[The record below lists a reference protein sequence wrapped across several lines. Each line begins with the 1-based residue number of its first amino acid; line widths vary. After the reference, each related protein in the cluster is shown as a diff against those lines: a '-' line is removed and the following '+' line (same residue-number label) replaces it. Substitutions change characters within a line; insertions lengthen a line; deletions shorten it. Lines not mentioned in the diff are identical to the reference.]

1 MKVLIRGLLTTVMV
15 ITIFLLCSCTYVKQI
30 INDEII
36 SHIGR
41 ETFTTEISDSI
52 ESQMPEIDEQ
62 KKQEIKDLL
71 DNNEQLNN
79 IVDTISERIVADLSK
94 DEIENIDINDDIKT
108 FLQENKDLFIG
119 AIGDEISEEEIDRAI
134 DEAISET
141 DFNQVYRDA
150 VKSVQNDM
158 DQDVQTVLDVY
169 NYITSQ
175 EFLTILIIV
184 FVVAMAIT
192 FLLQKPHYKGIVNVS
207 IATIVSAVLVVP
219 IALIMNMI
227 LQAILEEIDTAI
239 ALNANPI
246 WMSAGC
252 LLAIGILLLIVNYLI
267 EQKKKECLLFILLF
281 SLLFS
286 FFECTRLT

>member
-71 DNNEQLNN
+71 GNNEQLNN

-119 AIGDEISEEEIDRAI
+119 AIGDEISEEEIDQAI

-158 DQDVQTVLDVY
+158 DQDIQTVLDVY

-267 EQKKKECLLFILLF
+267 EQKKKEVAQ
-281 SLLFS
+281 
-286 FFECTRLT
+286 

>member
-71 DNNEQLNN
+71 NNNEQLNN

-119 AIGDEISEEEIDRAI
+119 AIGDEIGEEEIDQAI

-158 DQDVQTVLDVY
+158 DPDVQTVLDVY

-252 LLAIGILLLIVNYLI
+252 LLAIGILLLIVKYLI
-267 EQKKKECLLFILLF
+267 EQKKKEVAQ
-281 SLLFS
+281 
-286 FFECTRLT
+286 

>member
-15 ITIFLLCSCTYVKQI
+15 ITIFLLCSCTYIKQI

-52 ESQMPEIDEQ
+52 ESQMSEIDEQ

-119 AIGDEISEEEIDRAI
+119 AIGDEISEEEIDQAI

-158 DQDVQTVLDVY
+158 DQDIQTVLDVY

-227 LQAILEEIDTAI
+227 LQAILEETDTAI

-267 EQKKKECLLFILLF
+267 EQKKKEVAQ
-281 SLLFS
+281 
-286 FFECTRLT
+286 

>member
-79 IVDTISERIVADLSK
+79 IVDTISERIVADLSQ

-119 AIGDEISEEEIDRAI
+119 AIGDEISEEEIDQAI

-267 EQKKKECLLFILLF
+267 EQKKKEVAQ
-281 SLLFS
+281 
-286 FFECTRLT
+286 

>member
-119 AIGDEISEEEIDRAI
+119 AIGDEISEEEIDQAI

-150 VKSVQNDM
+150 VKSVQKDM

-267 EQKKKECLLFILLF
+267 EQKKKEVAQ
-281 SLLFS
+281 
-286 FFECTRLT
+286 

>member
-192 FLLQKPHYKGIVNVS
+192 FLLQKPHYKGIVNIS

-267 EQKKKECLLFILLF
+267 EQKKKKSHNKTYKKYVFY
-281 SLLFS
+281 
-286 FFECTRLT
+286 

>member
-94 DEIENIDINDDIKT
+94 DKIENIDINDDIKT

-119 AIGDEISEEEIDRAI
+119 AIGDEISEEEIDQAI

-158 DQDVQTVLDVY
+158 DQDIQTVLDVY

-227 LQAILEEIDTAI
+227 LQAILEETDTAI

-267 EQKKKECLLFILLF
+267 EQKKKEVAQ
-281 SLLFS
+281 
-286 FFECTRLT
+286 

>member
-41 ETFTTEISDSI
+41 KTFTTEISDSI

-119 AIGDEISEEEIDRAI
+119 AIGDEISEEEIDQAI

-252 LLAIGILLLIVNYLI
+252 LLAIGILLLIVKYLI
-267 EQKKKECLLFILLF
+267 EQKKKEVAQ
-281 SLLFS
+281 
-286 FFECTRLT
+286 

>member
-41 ETFTTEISDSI
+41 ETFTTEISNSI

-94 DEIENIDINDDIKT
+94 DKIENIDINDDIKT

-141 DFNQVYRDA
+141 DFNQVYRDT

-207 IATIVSAVLVVP
+207 IATIVSVVLVVP

-267 EQKKKECLLFILLF
+267 EQKKKEVAQ
-281 SLLFS
+281 
-286 FFECTRLT
+286 

>member
-119 AIGDEISEEEIDRAI
+119 AIGDEISEEEIDQAI

-158 DQDVQTVLDVY
+158 DQDIQTVLDVY

-227 LQAILEEIDTAI
+227 LQAILEEFDTAI

-267 EQKKKECLLFILLF
+267 EQKKKEVAQ
-281 SLLFS
+281 
-286 FFECTRLT
+286 

>member
-119 AIGDEISEEEIDRAI
+119 AIGDEISEEEIDQAI

-267 EQKKKECLLFILLF
+267 EQKKKRSRTIKRTKKYVFY
-281 SLLFS
+281 
-286 FFECTRLT
+286 

>member
-119 AIGDEISEEEIDRAI
+119 AIGDEISEEEIDQAI

-150 VKSVQNDM
+150 VKSVQSDM

-267 EQKKKECLLFILLF
+267 EQKKKEVAQ
-281 SLLFS
+281 
-286 FFECTRLT
+286 

>member
-36 SHIGR
+36 SYIGR

-119 AIGDEISEEEIDRAI
+119 AIGDEISEEEIDQAI

-141 DFNQVYRDA
+141 DFNQVYRDT

-207 IATIVSAVLVVP
+207 IATIVSVVLVVP

-267 EQKKKECLLFILLF
+267 EQKKKEVAQ
-281 SLLFS
+281 
-286 FFECTRLT
+286 

>member
-141 DFNQVYRDA
+141 DFNQVYRDT

-267 EQKKKECLLFILLF
+267 EQKKKEVAQ
-281 SLLFS
+281 
-286 FFECTRLT
+286 

>member
-36 SHIGR
+36 SQIGR

-94 DEIENIDINDDIKT
+94 DKIENIDINDDIKT

-119 AIGDEISEEEIDRAI
+119 AIGDEISEEEIDQAI

-239 ALNANPI
+239 ALNVNPI

-267 EQKKKECLLFILLF
+267 EQKKKEVAQ
-281 SLLFS
+281 
-286 FFECTRLT
+286 

>member
-119 AIGDEISEEEIDRAI
+119 AIGDEISEEEIDQAI

-227 LQAILEEIDTAI
+227 LQAILEEINTAI

-252 LLAIGILLLIVNYLI
+252 LLAIGILLLIVKYLI
-267 EQKKKECLLFILLF
+267 EQKKKEVAQ
-281 SLLFS
+281 
-286 FFECTRLT
+286 

>member
-119 AIGDEISEEEIDRAI
+119 AIGDEISEEEIDQAI

-175 EFLTILIIV
+175 EFLSILIIV

-219 IALIMNMI
+219 IALIMNTI

-267 EQKKKECLLFILLF
+267 EQKKKEVAQ
-281 SLLFS
+281 
-286 FFECTRLT
+286 

>member
-94 DEIENIDINDDIKT
+94 DEIENIDINEDIKT

-119 AIGDEISEEEIDRAI
+119 AIGDEISEKEIDQAI

-141 DFNQVYRDA
+141 DFNQAYRDA

-227 LQAILEEIDTAI
+227 LQAILEEFDTAI

-252 LLAIGILLLIVNYLI
+252 LLAIGILLLIVKYLI
-267 EQKKKECLLFILLF
+267 EQKKKEVAQ
-281 SLLFS
+281 
-286 FFECTRLT
+286 

>member
-79 IVDTISERIVADLSK
+79 IVDTISERIIADLSK

-239 ALNANPI
+239 VLNANPI

-267 EQKKKECLLFILLF
+267 EQKKKEVAQ
-281 SLLFS
+281 
-286 FFECTRLT
+286 

>member
-79 IVDTISERIVADLSK
+79 IVDTISERIIADLSK

-119 AIGDEISEEEIDRAI
+119 AIGDEISEEEIDQAI

-267 EQKKKECLLFILLF
+267 EQKKKEVAQ
-281 SLLFS
+281 
-286 FFECTRLT
+286 

>member
-15 ITIFLLCSCTYVKQI
+15 ITIFLLCSCTYIKQI

-52 ESQMPEIDEQ
+52 ESQMSEIDEQ

-119 AIGDEISEEEIDRAI
+119 AIGDEISEEEIDQAI

-158 DQDVQTVLDVY
+158 DQDIQTVLDVY

-267 EQKKKECLLFILLF
+267 EQKKKEVAQ
-281 SLLFS
+281 
-286 FFECTRLT
+286 

>member
-119 AIGDEISEEEIDRAI
+119 AIGDEISEEEIDQAI

-141 DFNQVYRDA
+141 DFNQVYRDT

-207 IATIVSAVLVVP
+207 IATIVSVVLVVP

-267 EQKKKECLLFILLF
+267 EQKKKEVAQ
-281 SLLFS
+281 
-286 FFECTRLT
+286 

>member
-36 SHIGR
+36 SQIGR

-119 AIGDEISEEEIDRAI
+119 AIGDEISEEEIDQAI

-252 LLAIGILLLIVNYLI
+252 LLAIGILLLIVKYLI
-267 EQKKKECLLFILLF
+267 EQKKKEVAQ
-281 SLLFS
+281 
-286 FFECTRLT
+286 

>member
-1 MKVLIRGLLTTVMV
+1 MKVLIRGLLTAVMV

-119 AIGDEISEEEIDRAI
+119 AIGDEISEEEIDQAI

-267 EQKKKECLLFILLF
+267 EQKKKEVAQ
-281 SLLFS
+281 
-286 FFECTRLT
+286 

>member
-41 ETFTTEISDSI
+41 ETFTTEISNSI

-94 DEIENIDINDDIKT
+94 DKIENIDINDDIKT

-119 AIGDEISEEEIDRAI
+119 AIGDEISEEEIDQAI

-252 LLAIGILLLIVNYLI
+252 LLAIGILLLIVKYLI
-267 EQKKKECLLFILLF
+267 EQKKKEVAQ
-281 SLLFS
+281 
-286 FFECTRLT
+286 

>member
-119 AIGDEISEEEIDRAI
+119 AIGDEISEEEIDQAI

-207 IATIVSAVLVVP
+207 IATIVSAVLVIP

-252 LLAIGILLLIVNYLI
+252 LLAIGILLLIVKYLI
-267 EQKKKECLLFILLF
+267 EQKKKEVAQ
-281 SLLFS
+281 
-286 FFECTRLT
+286 

>member
-62 KKQEIKDLL
+62 KKQENKDLL

-192 FLLQKPHYKGIVNVS
+192 FLLQKPHYKGIVNIS

-267 EQKKKECLLFILLF
+267 EQKKKEVAQ
-281 SLLFS
+281 
-286 FFECTRLT
+286 

>member
-94 DEIENIDINDDIKT
+94 DKIENIDINDDIKT

-119 AIGDEISEEEIDRAI
+119 AIGDEISEEEIDQAI

-158 DQDVQTVLDVY
+158 DQDIQTVLDVY

-267 EQKKKECLLFILLF
+267 EQKKKEVAQ
-281 SLLFS
+281 
-286 FFECTRLT
+286 

>member
-119 AIGDEISEEEIDRAI
+119 AIGDEISEEEIDQAI

-150 VKSVQNDM
+150 VKSVQNDI
-158 DQDVQTVLDVY
+158 DQDVQTVLDIY

-267 EQKKKECLLFILLF
+267 EQKKKEVAQ
-281 SLLFS
+281 
-286 FFECTRLT
+286 

>member
-119 AIGDEISEEEIDRAI
+119 AIGDEISEEEIDQAI

-158 DQDVQTVLDVY
+158 DQDIQTVLDVY

-227 LQAILEEIDTAI
+227 LQAILEETDTAI

-267 EQKKKECLLFILLF
+267 EQKKKEVAQ
-281 SLLFS
+281 
-286 FFECTRLT
+286 

>member
-41 ETFTTEISDSI
+41 KTFTTEISDSI

-267 EQKKKECLLFILLF
+267 EQKKKEVAQ
-281 SLLFS
+281 
-286 FFECTRLT
+286 

>member
-192 FLLQKPHYKGIVNVS
+192 FLLQKPHYKGIVNIS

-267 EQKKKECLLFILLF
+267 EQKKKEVAQ
-281 SLLFS
+281 
-286 FFECTRLT
+286 

>member
-119 AIGDEISEEEIDRAI
+119 AIGDEISEEEIDQAI

-158 DQDVQTVLDVY
+158 DQDIQTVLDVY

-207 IATIVSAVLVVP
+207 IATIVSAVLFVA

-267 EQKKKECLLFILLF
+267 EQKKKEVAQ
-281 SLLFS
+281 
-286 FFECTRLT
+286 

>member
-94 DEIENIDINDDIKT
+94 DKIENIDINDDIKT

-119 AIGDEISEEEIDRAI
+119 AIGDEISEEEIDQAI

-219 IALIMNMI
+219 IDLIMNMI

-267 EQKKKECLLFILLF
+267 EQKKKEVAQ
-281 SLLFS
+281 
-286 FFECTRLT
+286 

>member
-94 DEIENIDINDDIKT
+94 DKIENIDINDDIKT

-141 DFNQVYRDA
+141 DFNQVYRDT

-207 IATIVSAVLVVP
+207 IATIVSVVLVVP

-267 EQKKKECLLFILLF
+267 EQKKKEVAQ
-281 SLLFS
+281 
-286 FFECTRLT
+286 

>member
-119 AIGDEISEEEIDRAI
+119 AIGDEISEEEIDQAI

-150 VKSVQNDM
+150 VKSVQNDI
-158 DQDVQTVLDVY
+158 DQDVQTVLDIY

-192 FLLQKPHYKGIVNVS
+192 FLLQKPHYKGIVNIS

-267 EQKKKECLLFILLF
+267 EQKKKEVAQ
-281 SLLFS
+281 
-286 FFECTRLT
+286 

>member
-119 AIGDEISEEEIDRAI
+119 AIGDEISEEEIDQAI

-141 DFNQVYRDA
+141 DFNQAYRDA

-227 LQAILEEIDTAI
+227 LQAILEEFDTAI

-252 LLAIGILLLIVNYLI
+252 LLAIGILLLIVKYLI
-267 EQKKKECLLFILLF
+267 EQKKKEVAQ
-281 SLLFS
+281 
-286 FFECTRLT
+286 

>member
-119 AIGDEISEEEIDRAI
+119 AIGDEISEEEIDQAI

-141 DFNQVYRDA
+141 DFNQAYRDA

-184 FVVAMAIT
+184 FVVAMTIT

-227 LQAILEEIDTAI
+227 LQAILEEIDTAN

-267 EQKKKECLLFILLF
+267 EQKKKEVAQ
-281 SLLFS
+281 
-286 FFECTRLT
+286 

>member
-175 EFLTILIIV
+175 EFLSILIIV

-267 EQKKKECLLFILLF
+267 EQKKKEVAQ
-281 SLLFS
+281 
-286 FFECTRLT
+286 